1 MKIGT
6 IGAGTVAQAIAR
18 HAVSHGHQIVL
29 SNSHGPA
36 SLAGLAEDLGPLA
49 SAGTSAEAAAAE
61 VVVLAVGWP
70 QVPDAVAVLPPFDGR
85 IVIDATNQFVS
96 PPPQFE
102 IADLGELTGSEYV
115 ASLLPGARVVK
126 AFNTLYG
133 QYIAA
138 DPHHEAGR
146 QVLFLAGD
154 DADAKATV
162 RDLTAGFGFAP
173 VDLGGL
179 REGGRLMQLGG
190 PLSGLHVLKQD

>member
-6 IGAGTVAQAIAR
+6 IGAGTIAQAIAR
-18 HAVSHGHQIVL
+18 HAVRYGHQVVL
-29 SNSHGPA
+29 SNSRGPA
-36 SLAGLAEDLGPLA
+36 SLAELVADLGPLA
-49 SAGTSAEAAAAE
+49 NAGTVEEAAAAE
-61 VVVLAVGWP
+61 LVVLAVGWP
-70 QVPDAVAVLPPFDGR
+70 QIPGAVADLPPFDGR
-85 IVIDATNQFVS
+85 IVIDATNQFAS
-96 PPPQFE
+96 LPPNAK

-126 AFNTLYG
+126 AFNALYG
-133 QYIAA
+133 QYVAA

-162 RDLTAGFGFAP
+162 KGLTSSFGFAP
-173 VDLGGL
+173 VDLGSL
-179 REGGRLMQLGG
+179 REGGRQMQLGG

>member
-29 SNSHGPA
+29 SNSRGPA

-49 SAGTSAEAAAAE
+49 SAGTPAEAAAAE

-96 PPPQFE
+96 PPPHFE